1 VSDVAGIGFAE
12 QLEVCRCLSYASVM
26 CMRCLLCL
34 NVICKTILLR
44 SCEMMLPCCKLYC
57 LLQGFVRK
65 LKWAKSQPLSPAQ
78 RLMLKARGMSPIL
91 SPILSHVEC
100 CLRFMYKLLY
110 TKLLFTIFAGK
121 LVDYNKTYQTNLLMQ
136 LLRQVGLCLESQWA
150 ACLAWCHCCGWM
162 LLNVKLRRQQ
172 SRLTEATPVW

>member
-1 VSDVAGIGFAE
+1 MKLGFSTLASAGLGNLVSDVAGIGFAE

-91 SPILSHVEC
+91 AMLNAVSVSCTSFSIQSC
-100 CLRFMYKLLY
+100 CSQSLL
-110 TKLLFTIFAGK
+110 A
-121 LVDYNKTYQTNLLMQ
+121 NLLTTTK
-136 LLRQVGLCLESQWA
+136 SI
-150 ACLAWCHCCGWM
+150 
-162 LLNVKLRRQQ
+162 
-172 SRLTEATPVW
+172 RLIC

>member
-1 VSDVAGIGFAE
+1 
-12 QLEVCRCLSYASVM
+12 
-26 CMRCLLCL
+26 
-34 NVICKTILLR
+34 
-44 SCEMMLPCCKLYC
+44 
-57 LLQGFVRK
+57 
-65 LKWAKSQPLSPAQ
+65 
-78 RLMLKARGMSPIL
+78 
-91 SPILSHVEC
+91 
-100 CLRFMYKLLY
+100 MYKLLY

-162 LLNVKLRRQQ
+162 LLNVKLKRQQ